1 MEQITNPP
9 PRPRTVPA
17 APPPIPP
24 APAVAVAPVAIPVE
38 ISQGSAMGERAMG
51 AISAARA
58 IPEAHEPTAVR
69 ANLPGHEAEIAAIR
83 DRIGNLMAAN
93 AVNAERIAALDP
105 VSGEV
110 RGQAPGFDHYM
121 NPEDMRA
128 EMIQQWGLG
137 SMSEAQQDEYID
149 KIGEALY
156 KSILLRV
163 VDDIDESTSAAL
175 EAFITAQGE
184 QVDALTCLNY
194 LNTHIADFKQLV
206 SEETAKLKE
215 LFVLPK

>member
-1 MEQITNPP
+1 
-9 PRPRTVPA
+9 
-17 APPPIPP
+17 
-24 APAVAVAPVAIPVE
+24 
-38 ISQGSAMGERAMG
+38 
-51 AISAARA
+51 
-58 IPEAHEPTAVR
+58 
-69 ANLPGHEAEIAAIR
+69 
-83 DRIGNLMAAN
+83 
-93 AVNAERIAALDP
+93 
-105 VSGEV
+105 
-110 RGQAPGFDHYM
+110 M